1 MQLIMNG
8 VKPQPINPETQAQ
21 KTLEAAN
28 LHKNNL

>member
-8 VKPQPINPETQAQ
+8 VKPQPIEPGTQAQ
-21 KTLEAAN
+21 KTTEAAS